1 MLANFFGKSKP
12 VNFIII
18 IVLFFTYYILD
29 FIVVKSLEINLG
41 GVFNFLLTFPLFL
54 GLFFLFNFII
64 SKNKLTRDNSYAF
77 LLFVIGLGFLE
88 SIILEYSTVI
98 VYLLLF
104 LFFRRVYSL
113 RTLKFVYQKLFDS
126 GLWLGVLYII
136 SPSYLLY
143 SLLLY
148 TAILFFFKISFRT
161 VLIPL
166 LGFSITLFLYF
177 TYLFWI
183 DDVTTFYQLFD
194 AVFNI
199 DFSFYQTSYYQLFL
213 ITFALFTVVSIV
225 LKTGKI
231 LSVSNK
237 FKRSWVL
244 LLMHLVVSIVFI
256 SLVEQKNGTE
266 LISFLIPST
275 IIIANWVQS
284 IKKKLVI
291 NIILTVFILL
301 SFAIHFIV

>member
-18 IVLFFTYYILD
+18 IALFFTYYVLD
-29 FIVVKSLEINLG
+29 FTVVKRLEINLG
-41 GVFNFLLTFPLFL
+41 DFSKFLLTFPLFF

-77 LLFVIGLGFLE
+77 LLFVIGLGFLKTV
-88 SIILEYSTVI
+88 ILEYFTVV

-126 GLWLGVLYII
+126 GLWLGILCII
-136 SPSYLLY
+136 SPFYLLY

-148 TAILFFFKISFRT
+148 AAVYFFIKISFRT
-161 VLIPL
+161 FLIPL
-166 LGFSITLFLYF
+166 LGFSTTLFLYF

-183 DDVTTFYQLFD
+183 DDLTAFYQLFNI
-194 AVFNI
+194 VFDI
-199 DFSFYQTSYYQLFL
+199 DFSFYYSSYYQLFL
-213 ITFALFTVVSIV
+213 ITFALFTLISIL

-231 LSVSNK
+231 LSVSDK

-244 LLMHLVVSIVFI
+244 LLLHLAISFVFI
-256 SLVEQKNGTE
+256 SLIENKNGTE
-266 LISFLIPST
+266 LIAFLIPST

-291 NIILTVFILL
+291 NIILAVFLLL

>member
-18 IVLFFTYYILD
+18 IVLFFMYYVLD
-29 FIVVKSLEINLG
+29 FIVVKNLEINLG
-41 GVFNFLLTFPLFL
+41 VFFNFLLTFPLFL
-54 GLFFLFNFII
+54 GLLFLFNFII
-64 SKNKLTRDNSYAF
+64 SKNRLTRDNSYAF

-98 VYLLLF
+98 VFLLLF

-126 GLWLGVLYII
+126 GLWLGVLCII
-136 SPSYLLY
+136 SPFYLLY

-148 TAILFFFKISFRT
+148 AAVFFFFKISFRT

-166 LGFSITLFLYF
+166 LGFGTTLFLYF

-199 DFSFYQTSYYQLFL
+199 DFSFYQASYYKLFL
-213 ITFALFTVVSIV
+213 ITFAFFTVVSIV

-244 LLMHLVVSIVFI
+244 LLMHLVISIVFI
-256 SLVEQKNGTE
+256 SLVEKKNGTE
-266 LISFLIPST
+266 LIAFLIPST
-275 IIIANWVQS
+275 IIIANWLQS
-284 IKKKLVI
+284 IKNKLVI
-291 NIILTVFILL
+291 NIVLALFLLL

>member
-18 IVLFFTYYILD
+18 IVLFFMYYVLD
-29 FIVVKSLEINLG
+29 FIVVKNLEISLED
-41 GVFNFLLTFPLFL
+41 FSNFLLTFPLFL
-54 GLFFLFNFII
+54 VLFFLFNFII

-88 SIILEYSTVI
+88 TIILEYSTVI
-98 VYLLLF
+98 VFLLLF

-126 GLWLGVLYII
+126 GLWLGVLCII
-136 SPSYLLY
+136 SPFYLLY

-148 TAILFFFKISFRT
+148 AAVFFFLKISFRT

-166 LGFSITLFLYF
+166 LGFSTTLFLYF

-199 DFSFYQTSYYQLFL
+199 DFSFYQTSYYELFL
-213 ITFALFTVVSIV
+213 ITFAFFTVVSIV

-244 LLMHLVVSIVFI
+244 LLMHLVISIVFI
-256 SLVEQKNGTE
+256 SLVEKKNGTE
-266 LISFLIPST
+266 LIAFLIPST
-275 IIIANWVQS
+275 IIIANWVQL
-284 IKKKLVI
+284 IQKKLVI
-291 NIILTVFILL
+291 NIVLALFLLL